1 MKKIISLLLALT
13 LMVGQALAWGDVVDN
28 ADILT
33 DEQEAQLTARINE
46 LRRNNGQDFAF
57 LSTDDFICFDPVEF
71 GAFYWD
77 QNGFGLGLDHS
88 GVLVYLD
95 MNIQMMVIITS
106 GQATNSIPDES
117 VDLILDAA
125 MPFLQNGDYC
135 GAALLALNMAEEY
148 ILEQ

>member
-1 MKKIISLLLALT
+1 MKKIASLLLAFSL
-13 LMVGQALAWGDVVDN
+13 LFSSALAWGDVVDN

-33 DEQEAQLTARINE
+33 DDQEAQITARINE

-106 GQATNSIPDES
+106 GQARADIDSGK
-117 VDLILDAA
+117 VDAILNAA
-125 MPFLQNGDYC
+125 MPFLQEGDFC
-135 GAALLALNMAEEY
+135 GAVMLALNMADEY
-148 ILEQ
+148 IED

>member
-1 MKKIISLLLALT
+1 MKKIASLLLAFSL
-13 LMVGQALAWGDVVDN
+13 LFISALARGDVVDN

-33 DEQEAQLTARINE
+33 DDQEAQITSRINE
-46 LRRNNGQDFAF
+46 LRRSCGQDFAF

-95 MNIQMMVIITS
+95 MNIKMMVVITS
-106 GQATNSIPDES
+106 GQARADIDSGK
-117 VDLILDAA
+117 VDVILDAA
-125 MPFLQNGDYC
+125 MPLLQDGDFC
-135 GAALLALNMAEEY
+135 GAVMLALNMADEY
-148 ILEQ
+148 IED

>member
-1 MKKIISLLLALT
+1 MKKIVFLLLTFSLLFSS
-13 LMVGQALAWGDVVDN
+13 ALAWGDVVDN

-33 DEQEAQLTARINE
+33 DDQEAQLTARINE

-106 GQATNSIPDES
+106 GQAMTDIPDDR
-117 VDLILDAA
+117 VDAILDAG
-125 MPFLQNGDYC
+125 MPLLQEGDFC
-135 GAALLALNMAEEY
+135 GAVMLVLNMADEC
-148 ILEQ
+148 IKD

>member
-1 MKKIISLLLALT
+1 MKKIVSLLLAFSL
-13 LMVGQALAWGDVVDN
+13 LFSSALAWGDVVDN

-33 DEQEAQLTARINE
+33 DDQEAQIAARINE

-106 GQATNSIPDES
+106 GQAMTDIPDDK
-117 VDLILDAA
+117 VDVILDAA
-125 MPFLQNGDYC
+125 MPLLQEGDFC
-135 GAALLALNMAEEY
+135 GAVMLALNMADEY
-148 ILEQ
+148 IEG

>member
-1 MKKIISLLLALT
+1 MKKIVSLLLAVSL
-13 LMVGQALAWGDVVDN
+13 LFSSALAWGDVVDN

-33 DEQEAQLTARINE
+33 GDQEAQITSRINE

-77 QNGFGLGLDHS
+77 QNGFGLGQDYS

-95 MNIQMMVIITS
+95 MNIRMMVIITS
-106 GQATNSIPDES
+106 GQAMADIPDEK
-117 VDLILDAA
+117 VDAILDAA
-125 MPFLQNGDYC
+125 MPFLQEGDFC
-135 GAALLALNMAEEY
+135 GAVMLALDMADEY
-148 ILEQ
+148 IED

>member
-1 MKKIISLLLALT
+1 MKKIVSLFLAFSLLFSS
-13 LMVGQALAWGDVVDN
+13 ALAWGDVVDN

-33 DEQEAQLTARINE
+33 DDQEAQITARINE

-57 LSTDDFICFDPVEF
+57 LSTDDFICFDPVKF

-95 MNIQMMVIITS
+95 MNIRMMVITTS
-106 GQATNSIPDES
+106 GHARTDIDNEK
-117 VDLILDAA
+117 VNAILHAA
-125 MPFLQNGDYC
+125 MPFLQKDDFF
-135 GAALLALNMAEEY
+135 GAVMLALNMADKY
-148 ILEQ
+148 IED

>member
-1 MKKIISLLLALT
+1 MKKIASLLLAFSL
-13 LMVGQALAWGDVVDN
+13 LFSSALAWGNVVDN

-33 DEQEAQLTARINE
+33 DDQEAQISARINE

-77 QNGFGLGLDHS
+77 QNGFGLGQDHS

-95 MNIQMMVIITS
+95 MNIRMMVIITS
-106 GQATNSIPDES
+106 GQALADIPDEK
-117 VDLILDAA
+117 VDAILDAA
-125 MPFLQNGDYC
+125 MPLLQGGDFC
-135 GAALLALNMAEEY
+135 GAVMLALNMADEY
-148 ILEQ
+148 IED

>member
-1 MKKIISLLLALT
+1 MKKIFSLLLAFSL
-13 LMVGQALAWGDVVDN
+13 LFSSALAWGDVVDN

-33 DEQEAQLTARINE
+33 DDQEAQLTARINE

-77 QNGFGLGLDHS
+77 QNGFGLGQDHS

-95 MNIQMMVIITS
+95 MNIRMMVIITS
-106 GQATNSIPDES
+106 GQALADIPNEK
-117 VDLILDAA
+117 VDVILEAA
-125 MPFLQNGDYC
+125 MPFLQKGDFH
-135 GAALLALNMAEEY
+135 GAVMLALNMADEY
-148 ILEQ
+148 IED

>member
-1 MKKIISLLLALT
+1 MKKLVSYLLAFSLLF
-13 LMVGQALAWGDVVDN
+13 GSALAWGDVVDN

-33 DEQEAQLTARINE
+33 DDQEAQITARINE

-57 LSTDDFICFDPVEF
+57 LSTDDFICYDPVEF

-95 MNIQMMVIITS
+95 MNIKMMVIITS
-106 GQATNSIPDES
+106 GQAMTDIPDEK
-117 VDLILDAA
+117 VDAILDAA
-125 MPFLQNGDYC
+125 MPFLQEGDFC
-135 GAALLALNMAEEY
+135 GAVMLALNMADEY
-148 ILEQ
+148 IED

>member
-1 MKKIISLLLALT
+1 MKKIVILLLVFSLLFSS
-13 LMVGQALAWGDVVDN
+13 ALAWGDVVDN

-33 DEQEAQLTARINE
+33 DDQEAQITTRINE

-77 QNGFGLGLDHS
+77 QNGFGLGQDHS

-95 MNIQMMVIITS
+95 MNIRMMVIITS
-106 GQATNSIPDES
+106 GQALADIPDDK
-117 VDLILDAA
+117 VDAILEAA
-125 MPFLQNGDYC
+125 MPFLQKGDYC
-135 GAALLALNMAEEY
+135 GAVLLALKMADEY
-148 ILEQ
+148 IED

>member
-1 MKKIISLLLALT
+1 MKKIVFLLLAFSL
-13 LMVGQALAWGDVVDN
+13 LFSSALAWGDVVDN

-33 DEQEAQLTARINE
+33 DDQEAQITARINE
-46 LRRNNGQDFAF
+46 LRRSCGQDFAF

-95 MNIQMMVIITS
+95 MNIKMLVVITS
-106 GQATNSIPDES
+106 GQARADIDSEK
-117 VDLILDAA
+117 VDAILNAA
-125 MPFLQNGDYC
+125 MPFLQEGDFC
-135 GAALLALNMAEEY
+135 GAVMLALNMADEY
-148 ILEQ
+148 IED

>member
-1 MKKIISLLLALT
+1 MKKIVSLLLAVSL
-13 LMVGQALAWGDVVDN
+13 LFSSALAWGDVVDN

-33 DEQEAQLTARINE
+33 DDQEAQITARINE

-95 MNIQMMVIITS
+95 MNIKMMVVITS
-106 GQATNSIPDES
+106 GQARADIDSGK
-117 VDLILDAA
+117 VDAILDSA
-125 MPFLQNGDYC
+125 MPFLQEGDFC
-135 GAALLALNMAEEY
+135 GAVMLALNMADEY
-148 ILEQ
+148 IED

>member
-1 MKKIISLLLALT
+1 MKTIVSLLLAFSL
-13 LMVGQALAWGDVVDN
+13 LLSSALAWGDVVDN

-33 DEQEAQLTARINE
+33 DDQEAQITARINK

-95 MNIQMMVIITS
+95 MNIRMMVIITS
-106 GQATNSIPDES
+106 GQARSDIDNNK
-117 VDLILDAA
+117 VDAILDAA
-125 MPFLQNGDYC
+125 MPLLQKGEYC
-135 GAALLALNMAEEY
+135 DAVILALDMADEY
-148 ILEQ
+148 IED

>member
-1 MKKIISLLLALT
+1 MKKIVSLLLAFSL
-13 LMVGQALAWGDVVDN
+13 LFSSALAWGDVVDN

-33 DEQEAQLTARINE
+33 DDQEAQITARINE

-95 MNIQMMVIITS
+95 MNIKMMVIITS
-106 GQATNSIPDES
+106 GQARADIDSGK
-117 VDLILDAA
+117 VDAILDSAT
-125 MPFLQNGDYC
+125 PFLQEGDFC
-135 GAALLALNMAEEY
+135 EAIMLALNMADEY
-148 ILEQ
+148 IED